1 MLELTVQIVSAYV
14 GNHSVGK
21 AELLF
26 LIAQTHMAL
35 ARGAPSADP
44 PETQKPSVSIIDS
57 VTPEYLICL
66 EDGRRFRSLRRH
78 LRSDH
83 GISPDEY
90 RVKWN
95 LLPDYPMV
103 APAYAKM
110 RSQFAK
116 QSGLGKT
123 GSRS

>member
-1 MLELTVQIVSAYV
+1 
-14 GNHSVGK
+14 
-21 AELLF
+21 
-26 LIAQTHMAL
+26 
-35 ARGAPSADP
+35 
-44 PETQKPSVSIIDS
+44 
-57 VTPEYLICL
+57 
-66 EDGRRFRSLRRH
+66 
-78 LRSDH
+78 
-83 GISPDEY
+83 
-90 RVKWN
+90 VKWN